1 MYQRKIKIFVD
12 LPPTSAAI
20 QRHLLQAYYFTNI
33 SLKTIDTTKSVNQRY
48 NFLIFVSVKW

>member
-33 SLKTIDTTKSVNQRY
+33 SLKTLDTTKSVNQRY
-48 NFLIFVSVKW
+48 NFLIFVSVKC